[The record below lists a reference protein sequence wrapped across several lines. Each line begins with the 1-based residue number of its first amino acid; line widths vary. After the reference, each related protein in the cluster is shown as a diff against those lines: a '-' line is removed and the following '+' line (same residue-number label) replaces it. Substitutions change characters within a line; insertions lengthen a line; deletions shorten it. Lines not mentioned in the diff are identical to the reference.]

1 MATAFELTDSDR
13 HILSLTDDQFILHDW
28 DNLVSII
35 GNSLHTV
42 TTTTTTICTYIS
54 VYFPARNDLDA
65 LKRKPS
71 DLARYLAWSSET
83 KAQYG
88 SVSNFIHQCRLKW
101 ADATTTTPSNPIP
114 FADPSDYKILRNDWP
129 YGVAPGIVHLV
140 VWLRTPIP
148 AREDNGDLT
157 DESRRLIEEF
167 VGRTFVARLGARS
180 QVLWFKNWSALQTI
194 RTLEHFHV
202 LLRNVPEGLLLE
214 WTGE

>member
-1 MATAFELTDSDR
+1 MT
-13 HILSLTDDQFILHDW
+13 
-28 DNLVSII
+28 
-35 GNSLHTV
+35 
-42 TTTTTTICTYIS
+42 
-54 VYFPARNDLDA
+54 ARNDLDA

-71 DLARYLAWSSET
+71 YLARYLAWSSST

-88 SVSNFIHQCRLKW
+88 SVSNFICQCRLKW
-101 ADATTTTPSNPIP
+101 AIPTSTTTTTTPSNPIP
-114 FADPSDYKILRNDWP
+114 FADPSDYQILRNDWP

-157 DESRRLIEEF
+157 EESRALIDEF
-167 VGRTFVARLGARS
+167 VARTFVARLASRA
-180 QVLWFKNWSALQTI
+180 QVLWFKNWAALQTI

-202 LLRNVPEGLLLE
+202 LLRDVPEDLLLE

>member
-1 MATAFELTDSDR
+1 MAFELTESDR
-13 HILSLTDDQFILHDW
+13 RILALTDDEFVLHDW
-28 DNLVSII
+28 DNLVSLI
-35 GNSLHTV
+35 GNSLHPV
-42 TTTTTTICTYIS
+42 TTIHIHTLIS
-54 VYFPARNDLDA
+54 VYSPARNDLDA

-71 DLARYLAWSSET
+71 DLARYLAWSSDT

-88 SVSNFIHQCRLKW
+88 SVSNFICHCRLKW
-101 ADATTTTPSNPIP
+101 ASPPAYTPLPPSNPVP

-167 VGRTFVARLGARS
+167 VGRTFVARLATS

-202 LLRNVPEGLLLE
+202 LLRDVPEDLLYE
-214 WTGE
+214 WTRE